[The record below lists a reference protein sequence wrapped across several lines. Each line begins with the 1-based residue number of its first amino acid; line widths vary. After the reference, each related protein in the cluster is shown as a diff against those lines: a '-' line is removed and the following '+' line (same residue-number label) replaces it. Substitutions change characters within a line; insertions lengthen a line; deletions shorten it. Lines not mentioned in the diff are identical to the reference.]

1 MFGILIGV
9 IDTNGNISDIHGY
22 NKSFL
27 YISDLCS
34 CFEGLAFMADK
45 MGPMLVEISLTIFGV
60 TGGPLLGLFVMALFF
75 PCINSLVCQLL
86 SCNSLREHTEIKFW
100 QSVFTIHPRALLKYM
115 QIQIQSV
122 QNVQF

>member
-1 MFGILIGV
+1 M
-9 IDTNGNISDIHGY
+9 DNISDIHGY
-22 NKSFL
+22 NKSIL

-86 SCNSLREHTEIKFW
+86 
-100 QSVFTIHPRALLKYM
+100 
-115 QIQIQSV
+115 
-122 QNVQF
+122 